1 MLCHLQ
7 RRDSLGEKPSL
18 GIVEYEGSTENN
30 IVMAGVSG
38 GTVFIDPVARPEE
51 RYKYV
56 GFARA
61 DPRWAGSKVEDES
74 IFVFYSAD
82 GIHWNRVQE
91 PVLPFYCDTQNQAFW
106 DARIQKYVAYLRSW
120 NPLRTVS
127 RVEVEDITRPWP
139 YDKTV
144 KPFHLWGQKRLP
156 ALTTQLP
163 IVLAYDERD
172 PVVSDPYNPCV
183 IWTESPT
190 WPPISPRTSSSWW
203 RGR

>member
-1 MLCHLQ
+1 M
-7 RRDSLGEKPSL
+7 
-18 GIVEYEGSTENN
+18 
-30 IVMAGVSG
+30 
-38 GTVFIDPVARPEE
+38 
-51 RYKYV
+51 
-56 GFARA
+56 
-61 DPRWAGSKVEDES
+61 
-74 IFVFYSAD
+74 
-82 GIHWNRVQE
+82 QE

-144 KPFHLWGQKRLP
+144 KPFHLWGEKRLP

-172 PVVSDPYNPCV
+172 PVVSDPYNPASSPIRMLRMSISHFPPPICTTMVCPMISAIPYRNWRWPRETMGFWTFNSWCV
-183 IWTESPT
+183 VTASTGCGRTESL
-190 WPPISPRTSSSWW
+190 SLASVFRVQG
-203 RGR
+203 GRP